1 MPRFAAVLQE
11 EIRRLARKE
20 VRALT
25 SVTRR
30 AASQHRREIA
40 ALKRQARL
48 LIRQVAVLET
58 LARRHAAVPSAS
70 EPVVEKARFSPSWI
84 KTRRERLKLSAADYG
99 RLMGVSGLAIY
110 QWEHGKSRPRSE
122 SLAKLVA
129 VRDMGRREALRRLE
143 MLGDAKKPKARAR
156 MVKRRARRRARR

>member
-58 LARRHAAVPSAS
+58 LARKHAATPSAS
-70 EPVVEKARFSPSWI
+70 ESTPPRRPPWVWHPWPAPGLPPS
-84 KTRRERLKLSAADYG
+84 LPSAF
-99 RLMGVSGLAIY
+99 
-110 QWEHGKSRPRSE
+110 
-122 SLAKLVA
+122 
-129 VRDMGRREALRRLE
+129 
-143 MLGDAKKPKARAR
+143 
-156 MVKRRARRRARR
+156 